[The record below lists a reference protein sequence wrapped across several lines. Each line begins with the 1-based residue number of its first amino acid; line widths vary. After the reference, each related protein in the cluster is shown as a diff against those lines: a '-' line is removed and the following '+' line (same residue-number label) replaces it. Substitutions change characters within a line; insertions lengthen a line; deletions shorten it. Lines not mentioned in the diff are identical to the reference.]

1 MTRLEEMARSCV
13 VIPALLIVLGLVGC
27 LTHRETPACKK
38 RNADVDAR
46 VQVLEQA
53 LAKVPV
59 GATKEDVIRFF
70 AAVGMAPNFSRAWKD
85 GTSYA
90 TGSETTKGCP
100 PYIFCGDTTII
111 AVKVKFD
118 ANQRV
123 ASHDVSAGY
132 IDCL

>member
-1 MTRLEEMARSCV
+1 MTRFEGLARICG
-13 VIPALLIVLGLVGC
+13 VIAALFIVIGLVGC
-27 LTHRETPACKK
+27 FTHRQTPECKK

-59 GATKEDVIRFF
+59 GATKEDVVRFF
-70 AAVGMAPNFSRAWKD
+70 AAVGMAPYFSQPWKD

-90 TGSETTKGCP
+90 TGTEYTKGCP

-111 AVKVKFD
+111 QARVKFD

>member
-1 MTRLEEMARSCV
+1 MTRFEEMARSCG
-13 VIPALLIVLGLVGC
+13 VIAALFIILGLVGC

-46 VQVLEQA
+46 VHVLEQA

-59 GATKEDVIRFF
+59 GATKEDVVRFF
-70 AAVGMAPNFSRAWKD
+70 AVVGMAPNFSQPWKD

-90 TGSETTKGCP
+90 NGSELTKGCP

-111 AVKVKFD
+111 AVIVKFD

-123 ASHDVSAGY
+123 ASHNVSAGY